1 MAEPYYAT
9 AAELRTYLN
18 VSSGTL
24 SDSAAIVLI
33 QDAEDWIDTLLGGWP
48 VDETTGRKI
57 LQADVL
63 AWQWTKLGRATV
75 KTAGAVYRDP
85 TLLTVRRYRRE
96 KGPDFAVEDPLG
108 GGPLAPAITLLNAS
122 GLRKLT
128 GRAVAGRRPVARDR
142 HFQYGDCD

>member
-1 MAEPYYAT
+1 MAEPYYCT

-63 AWQWTKLGRATV
+63 AWQWAKLGRATI
-75 KTAGAVYRDP
+75 KTAGAVYHDP

-96 KGPDFAVEDPLG
+96 KGPDFEVEDPLG
-108 GGPLAPAITLLNAS
+108 GGALTPAVALLNAS
-122 GLRKLT
+122 GLRRLA
-128 GRAVAGRRPVARDR
+128 GRAVAGTRCVPRERG
-142 HFQYGDCD
+142 FLGYL

>member
-1 MAEPYYAT
+1 MAEPYYCT

-63 AWQWTKLGRATV
+63 AWQWAKLGRATI
-75 KTAGAVYRDP
+75 KTAGAVYHDP

-96 KGPDFAVEDPLG
+96 KGPDFEVEDPLG
-108 GGPLAPAITLLNAS
+108 GGALTPAVALLNAS
-122 GLRKLT
+122 GLRRLA
-128 GRAVAGRRPVARDR
+128 GRAVAGTRCVPRERG
-142 HFQYGDCD
+142 FQYD

>member
-1 MAEPYYAT
+1 MAEPYYCT

-48 VDETTGRKI
+48 IDETTGRKI

-63 AWQWTKLGRATV
+63 AWQWAKLGRATI
-75 KTAGAVYRDP
+75 KTAGAVYHDP

-96 KGPDFAVEDPLG
+96 KGPDFEVEDPLG
-108 GGPLAPAITLLNAS
+108 GGALTPAVALLNAS
-122 GLRKLT
+122 GLRRLA
-128 GRAVAGRRPVARDR
+128 GRAVAGTRCVPRERG
-142 HFQYGDCD
+142 FQYD

>member
-1 MAEPYYAT
+1 MAEPYYCTAT
-9 AAELRTYLN
+9 ELRTYLG

-24 SDSAAIVLI
+24 GDAAAIVLI

-96 KGPDFAVEDPLG
+96 TGPDFEVEDPLG
-108 GGPLAPAITLLNAS
+108 GGALTPAVALLNAS
-122 GLRKLT
+122 GLRRLT
-128 GRAVAGRRPVARDR
+128 GRATAGTRCVPRERG
-142 HFQYGDCD
+142 FQYD

>member
-1 MAEPYYAT
+1 MAEPFYCTAT
-9 AAELRTYLN
+9 ELRTYLG

-24 SDSAAIVLI
+24 GDAAAIVLI

-75 KTAGAVYRDP
+75 KTAGAVYHDP

-96 KGPDFAVEDPLG
+96 KGPDFEVEDPLG
-108 GGPLAPAITLLNAS
+108 GGALTPAVALLNAS
-122 GLRKLT
+122 GLRRLT
-128 GRAVAGRRPVARDR
+128 GRATAGTRCVPRERG
-142 HFQYGDCD
+142 FQYD

>member
-1 MAEPYYAT
+1 MAEPYYCTAT
-9 AAELRTYLN
+9 ELRTYLG

-24 SDSAAIVLI
+24 GDAAAIVLI

-75 KTAGAVYRDP
+75 KTAGAVYHDP

-96 KGPDFAVEDPLG
+96 KGPDFEVEDPLG
-108 GGPLAPAITLLNAS
+108 GGALTPAVALLNAS
-122 GLRKLT
+122 GLRRLT
-128 GRAVAGRRPVARDR
+128 GRATAGTRCVPRERG
-142 HFQYGDCD
+142 FQYD